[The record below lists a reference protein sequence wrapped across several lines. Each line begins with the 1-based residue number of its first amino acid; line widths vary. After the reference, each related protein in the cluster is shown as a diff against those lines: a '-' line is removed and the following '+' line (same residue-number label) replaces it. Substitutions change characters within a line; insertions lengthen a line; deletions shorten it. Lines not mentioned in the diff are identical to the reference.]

1 MNTDYRGKRPFKAK
15 GVLQSFYYAFE
26 GIKHTI
32 MTERNMRI
40 HMLIS
45 ILVIGT
51 GFILKIT
58 ALEWLFIL
66 IAVGGVI
73 SLELINTA
81 LERLVDLATNDYHP
95 LAKQAKDVA
104 AGAVMVY
111 ALLSIIIGL
120 IIFLPKLIG

>member
-1 MNTDYRGKRPFKAK
+1 MNTDYRDKRPFKAK
-15 GVLQSFYYAFE
+15 GVRQSFSYAFE

-40 HMLIS
+40 HMWIS

-51 GFILKIT
+51 GFVLKIT
-58 ALEWLFIL
+58 ALEWLFVL

-81 LERLVDLATNDYHP
+81 LERLVDLATGDYHP

>member
-1 MNTDYRGKRPFKAK
+1 
-15 GVLQSFYYAFE
+15 
-26 GIKHTI
+26 

-40 HMLIS
+40 HMWIS

-51 GFILKIT
+51 GFVLKIT
-58 ALEWLFIL
+58 ALEWLFVL

-81 LERLVDLATNDYHP
+81 LERLVDLATGDYHP